1 MLGPGQ
7 SPPGLAVFLLDM
19 CTGSALRKVQSI
31 ELDDGTLFAKEKS
44 LPVFLNNFG
53 IILRSIWH

>member
-1 MLGPGQ
+1 MQQEPTVH
-7 SPPGLAVFLLDM
+7 SPAELVFFLLAM
-19 CTGSALRKVQSI
+19 HTITSLRK
-31 ELDDGTLFAKEKS
+31 AEKVEFDKT